1 MLTFSQARRDF
12 GCKDEQHQENLP
24 KGYLGGQL
32 EESMYDNHGAPSAH
46 GFTIAE

>member
-1 MLTFSQARRDF
+1 MLTFSQAGRDSR
-12 GCKDEQHQENLP
+12 CKDEQHQESLP

-32 EESMYDNHGAPSAH
+32 EESMYDNHGTRSAH